1 MSSSFS
7 RLPDTQGYFG
17 EYGGRY
23 VPPQLEKVL
32 QEITE
37 AYEKIRNDESFQKE
51 LDYLYKQYAGRPSPI
66 FHAKT
71 LSERCG
77 GAQIYLKREDLN
89 HIGTHK
95 INHCMG
101 EALLAK
107 LIGKKKLIAE
117 TGASQHGI
125 ALATAAAYFGLKCD
139 IYMGEADIEKQ
150 SPNVAKMN
158 GCIVKNTLKIS
169 TPIYSI

>member
-1 MSSSFS
+1 MK
-7 RLPDTQGYFG
+7 L
-17 EYGGRY
+17 
-23 VPPQLEKVL
+23 K
-32 QEITE
+32 
-37 AYEKIRNDESFQKE
+37 KIRREFQ
-51 LDYLYKQYAGRPSPI
+51 GRPTPVY
-66 FHAKT
+66 FCER
-71 LSERCG
+71 LSNMPG
-77 GAQIYLKREDLN
+77 DLKIYLKREDLN

-125 ALATAAAYFGLKCD
+125 ALATAVAYFGLKCD

>member
-1 MSSSFS
+1 MPGD
-7 RLPDTQGYFG
+7 L
-17 EYGGRY
+17 
-23 VPPQLEKVL
+23 K
-32 QEITE
+32 
-37 AYEKIRNDESFQKE
+37 
-51 LDYLYKQYAGRPSPI
+51 
-66 FHAKT
+66 
-71 LSERCG
+71 
-77 GAQIYLKREDLN
+77 IYLKREDLN

-117 TGASQHGI
+117 TGASQLQDRPGDSG
-125 ALATAAAYFGLKCD
+125 GLLRAKMR
-139 IYMGEADIEKQ
+139 YLYGEADIEKQ